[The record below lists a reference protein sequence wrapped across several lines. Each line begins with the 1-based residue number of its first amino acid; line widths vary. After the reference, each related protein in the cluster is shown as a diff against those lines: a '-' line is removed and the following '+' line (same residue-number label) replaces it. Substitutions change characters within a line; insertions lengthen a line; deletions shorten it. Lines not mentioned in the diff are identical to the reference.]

1 MKRFFFIGLVL
12 LGFLAAC
19 VRTPELDESQER
31 SVSELAVIDSLM
43 WQQPDSALKC
53 LTLRFDSCITTEY
66 SRHYANLLLAELFA
80 RNDCSQNNRTDL
92 LQAVEFFDSLCDGT
106 NVGRDAS
113 TYAFL
118 SARTHY
124 INGVGYYKQDSVVSA
139 CAEYLK
145 ALEIMEVHFPE
156 IETQELAALRPR
168 HIPLFLGLTYG
179 RLSDLFS
186 DQNMK
191 ELVIVCCNKIL
202 VFDSIE
208 PISRLNRPKKLMRL
222 GIQYYTM
229 QQYDSAAY
237 YYDEAIRNLPDT
249 NNLVYRK
256 IMVQKA
262 LLYWAMDKTEL
273 TLSILKRVVAQET
286 DEIEKMKHYLVLGGF
301 YYSEDQFDSALVYL
315 MPAYESR
322 VNAKVRQ
329 GATEFIRAI
338 YQRRGDTLMAAHYV
352 LQLNNNT
359 FSQAHGQGRVA
370 TLGDMFQQHLQWEEE
385 RQLAKERQL
394 ARQHK
399 VRGVVITAIVLLVM
413 GLGLWWWLAKRK
425 HERDRETEALRQEQ
439 QQQRETFNQQLSE
452 AQDALKQKEWD
463 ALMTKVNAIYSDK
476 QKDTRGRIIKAFDAA
491 YPQFEE
497 QFKATYPDLNETAR
511 HLIVLN
517 LLRFRAKEE
526 ATILNLTENTVL
538 KYRSK
543 LNKKVDFDQVLSWM
557 E

>member
-1 MKRFFFIGLVL
+1 M
-12 LGFLAAC
+12 
-19 VRTPELDESQER
+19 
-31 SVSELAVIDSLM
+31 
-43 WQQPDSALKC
+43 
-53 LTLRFDSCITTEY
+53 
-66 SRHYANLLLAELFA
+66 
-80 RNDCSQNNRTDL
+80 
-92 LQAVEFFDSLCDGT
+92 LQAVAYFDSLCDGT
-106 NVGRDAS
+106 NVGPDAS

-191 ELVIVCCNKIL
+191 EPVIVCCNKIL

-208 PISRLNRPKKLMRL
+208 PISRLNRPKMLMRL
-222 GIQYYTM
+222 GIQYYKT

-262 LLYWAMDKTEL
+262 MLYWAMDKTEL
-273 TLSILKRVVAQET
+273 TLSILKRVAAQET

-322 VNAKVRQ
+322 VNATVRQ

-359 FSQAHGQGRVA
+359 FSQAYGQGQVA

-385 RQLAKERQL
+385 RQLARERQL
-394 ARQHK
+394 AKQHK

-452 AQDALKQKEWD
+452 AQDALKQKDWES
-463 ALMTKVNAIYSDK
+463 LMTKVNAIYSDK
-476 QKDTRGRIIKAFDAA
+476 QNDTRGRIIKAFDAA

-543 LNKKVDFDQVLSWM
+543 LNKKVDFDQILAWM